1 MNTKMSKLAL
11 AIGALVMA
19 GGAMAA
25 TDTAP
30 ITAEVIAPI
39 AIAKATDLSFGN
51 LAAGNGVVTVATDS
65 ARTKTG
71 GTIGLVLTGSTPT
84 AAKFNVTGQGDQTFS
99 IVTGAST
106 TTLTS
111 EAGGSTPM
119 AFTLITESIP
129 GVGAAATV
137 GKVTGTDATGTM
149 LSGAATIYAGGALTV
164 AADQTPG
171 SYTGTVSVAVEY
183 N

>member
-25 TDTAP
+25 DATAP

-39 AIAKATDLSFGN
+39 AITKVTDLSFGN

-65 ARTKTG
+65 TRAAAG
-71 GTIGLVLTGSTPT
+71 PLALVTTGSTPT
-84 AAKFNVTGQGDQTFS
+84 AAKFNVTGQGAQTFS
-99 IVTGAST
+99 IVTTASST
-106 TTLTS
+106 ELAS
-111 EAGGSTPM
+111 VAVGSSPM
-119 AFTLITESIP
+119 PFALITESIP
-129 GVGAAATV
+129 GADATAT
-137 GKVTGTDATGTM
+137 KKTTGTSVTGTM
-149 LSGAATIYAGGALTV
+149 LTGAATIYAGGALTV
-164 AADQTPG
+164 AAAQTPG
-171 SYTGTVSVAVEY
+171 SYTGTVSVSVEY

>member
-1 MNTKMSKLAL
+1 MSKLAL

-25 TDTAP
+25 TDTAN

-51 LAAGNGVVTVATDS
+51 LAAGNGVVTVATNS
-65 ARTKTG
+65 ARTADG
-71 GTIGLVLTGSTPT
+71 SLALVTTGSTPT
-84 AAKFNVTGQGDQTFS
+84 AAKFNVTGQGVQTFS
-99 IVTGAST
+99 IVTTGSSSE
-106 TTLTS
+106 LTS
-111 EAGGSTPM
+111 VAAGSTPM
-119 AFTLITESIP
+119 VFALITESIA
-129 GVGAAATV
+129 GADATATN
-137 GKVTGTDATGTM
+137 KTTGTSATGTM
-149 LSGAATIYAGGALTV
+149 LAGAATIYAGGALTV

-171 SYTGTVSVAVEY
+171 AYTGTVSISGEY

>member
-1 MNTKMSKLAL
+1 MNKQMSKLAL

-39 AIAKATDLSFGN
+39 AINKVTDLSFGN
-51 LAAGNGVVTVATDS
+51 LAAGNGVVTVATNS
-65 ARTKTG
+65 TRGATG
-71 GTIGLVLTGSTPT
+71 GTIGLVMTGSTPT

-99 IVTGAST
+99 IVTEASSIK
-106 TTLTS
+106 LTS
-111 EAGGSTPM
+111 TAEGSTPM
-119 AFTLITESIP
+119 VFALITESIA
-129 GVGAAATV
+129 GADANATN
-137 GKVTGTDATGTM
+137 KTTGTSDTGTM
-149 LSGAATIYAGGALTV
+149 LAGAATIYAGGALTV